1 MRDKK
6 GFTLIELMVV
16 IVVIGVLSGIGIY
29 YFRGLF
35 VRQRLEEARND
46 VIAFYQRT
54 NRYATTDGADYK
66 IEVDRQNEFIRC
78 MIAQPTAT
86 TRDSLGIRS
95 DLDLEHTGGGT
106 ITFTVN
112 SDGTVEDDDNIRE
125 FTITDIDLSK
135 TIKFYIS
142 PIGVMEAEVQ

>member
-1 MRDKK
+1 MRSKK
-6 GFTLIELMVV
+6 GFTLVELLVV
-16 IVVIGVLSGIGIY
+16 IVVIGILAGVGIY

-54 NRYATTDGADYK
+54 NRYATTDGVDYK

-78 MIAQPTAT
+78 MIAQASAT

-112 SDGTVEDDDNIRE
+112 SDGTVDDDDNIRE
-125 FTITDIDLSK
+125 FTITDNDIGK

-142 PIGVMEAEVQ
+142 PIGVMEAEIQ

>member
-1 MRDKK
+1 MERKK

-16 IVVIGVLSGIGIY
+16 IVVIGVLAGIGIY

-35 VRQRLEEARND
+35 VRQRLEETKND

-78 MIAQPTAT
+78 MIAQAAAT

-95 DLDLEHTGGGT
+95 GLDLEHTGGGT
-106 ITFTVN
+106 ITFTV
-112 SDGTVEDDDNIRE
+112 SADGTVDDDDDIRE
-125 FTITDIDLSK
+125 FTIEDNDINK

-142 PIGVMEAEVQ
+142 PLGIMEAEVQ

>member
-1 MRDKK
+1 MKSKK
-6 GFTLIELMVV
+6 GFTLIELLVV

-35 VRQRLEEARND
+35 VRQHLEETRND

-54 NRYATTDGADYK
+54 NRYATTDGEDYK

-78 MIAQPTAT
+78 MIDQASAT
-86 TRDSLGIRS
+86 TKDSLGIRS
-95 DLDLEHTGGGT
+95 DLDLEHTVGGT

-112 SDGTVEDDDNIRE
+112 
-125 FTITDIDLSK
+125 
-135 TIKFYIS
+135 
-142 PIGVMEAEVQ
+142 